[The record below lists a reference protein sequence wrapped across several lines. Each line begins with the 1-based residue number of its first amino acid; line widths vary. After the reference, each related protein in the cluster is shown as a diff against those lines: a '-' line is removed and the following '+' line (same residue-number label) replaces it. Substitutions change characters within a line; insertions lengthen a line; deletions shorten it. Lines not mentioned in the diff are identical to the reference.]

1 MIRECRFKSSFE
13 MLSNLFENNNVEVL
27 PADLVPVKMIGKNLQ
42 NPSLGSNIPTRE
54 ASKFNKKFT
63 EVVSVKFGIMSP
75 EEIVSQSVVEVE
87 FQETFETSSNK
98 PKTGGLMDP
107 RLGPTNPY
115 TPCQTCKQ
123 KMQNCIGHFGHIA
136 LSKPVY
142 HPSFIDVVL
151 KILRCVCHNCGKLLI
166 YPPELPEECDI
177 HLISSIIK
185 TKRKKYSLCGT
196 DKVKDHEG
204 DEDFMKWYNDCCHSK
219 QYKYKRENMKILRG
233 KESKKK
239 TEKGNEKANDKD
251 TEKVPEQFEQVTA
264 ESALNTLR
272 KISDEDA
279 RKLGFTSFTRC
290 KPEWMVLTML
300 PVPPPAVRPSLL
312 MDGKRGED
320 DLTFKLC
327 DIVKANNNIKKHEQK
342 GEAPHK
348 VIPLVELLQFHVA
361 TYINNDYPN
370 WGISQQRSHRPIK
383 GILQRFHTKTGRL
396 RGNLMGKRGDYTAR
410 TVIGGDPRVSI
421 RDLVIPEVIAKTLT
435 FPESVTDYNRTW
447 LMKLIQNGPNEYP
460 GATHILKRNGQKID
474 LRYCGDSSLELEHG
488 DVVERHLQDGDK
500 VIFNRQPS
508 LHRMSIMGHKVR
520 VMPNYT
526 FRFSLAVTTPY
537 NADYDGKLVAI
548 NSELPYWFFI
558 YQYGQSSVNM
568 KNYFGSLYNSLVHT
582 LIEL

>member
-1 MIRECRFKSSFE
+1 
-13 MLSNLFENNNVEVL
+13 MLSDLFENNNVEVL
-27 PADLVPVKMIGKNLQ
+27 PADLAPIKSYNENTII
-42 NPSLGSNIPTRE
+42 GSNLPIKE
-54 ASKFNKKFT
+54 KSKFNKKFT

-75 EEIVSQSVVEVE
+75 EEIISQSVVEVE

-98 PKTGGLMDP
+98 PKPGGLMDP

-123 KMQNCIGHFGHIA
+123 KMEHCMGHFGHIMLA
-136 LSKPVY
+136 KPVY
-142 HPSFIDVVL
+142 HPSFIDTVL

-166 YPPELPEECDI
+166 YPPELPDESDI

-196 DKVKDHEG
+196 DKVKEHEE
-204 DEDFMKWYNDCCHSK
+204 DEEFMKWYNDCCHSK
-219 QYKYKRENMKILRG
+219 QYKYKRENMKILRS
-233 KESKKK
+233 KDSKKK
-239 TEKGNEKANDKD
+239 TDKD
-251 TEKVPEQFEQVTA
+251 TEKVVEQYEQVTA
-264 ESALNTLR
+264 ESALTTLR

-279 RKLGFTSFTRC
+279 QRLGFVSSTRC
-290 KPEWMVLTML
+290 KPEWMVLSVL

-342 GEAPHK
+342 GEPPHK
-348 VIPLVELLQFHVA
+348 VIPLIELLQYHVA

-370 WGISQQRSHRPIK
+370 WGISQQRSRRAIK

-435 FPESVTDYNRTW
+435 FPEPVTDYNRAW

-460 GATHILKRNGQKID
+460 GATHILKRNNQKID
-474 LRYCGDSSLELEHG
+474 LRYCGDSSLELEYG
-488 DVVERHLQDGDK
+488 DVVERHLQDGDI

-508 LHRMSIMGHKVR
+508 LHRMSIMGHKVK
-520 VMPNYT
+520 VMPNFT

-568 KNYFGSLYNSLVHT
+568 KNYSCNLYNSLVHT
-582 LIEL
+582 LISV